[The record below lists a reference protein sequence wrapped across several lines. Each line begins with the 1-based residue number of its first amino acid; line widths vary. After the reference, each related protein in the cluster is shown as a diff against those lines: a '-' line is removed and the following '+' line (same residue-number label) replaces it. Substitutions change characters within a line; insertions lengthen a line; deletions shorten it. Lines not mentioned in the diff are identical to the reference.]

1 MYTVY
6 IYIQYSPIQLMY
18 LFENLFS
25 CKVSGCFS
33 PCVFPLSS
41 HSVLPKCQ
49 GINRTRTCRGV
60 SRCCEN
66 FRCFPAQENSSVR
79 QPETKHMVI
88 LLDSKKTEQKQWWF
102 SHEKWWF
109 SHEKWWFSH
118 EKWWCSIFDSQV
130 SWTLRQ
136 KRSAQLIP
144 SNPLRVHNL
153 RDLKGITVDPYMA
166 HIHFTL
172 NNIPPLVYLRC

>member
-1 MYTVY
+1 MGHEFWRGRSTHRPMNLGDLSKCIQNWEAQSGFPVADAQNTVSFVPIHFPKFVPCNIYICIQYIY

-88 LLDSKKTEQKQWWF
+88 LLDSKKTEQKQW
-102 SHEKWWF
+102 
-109 SHEKWWFSH
+109 
-118 EKWWCSIFDSQV
+118 
-130 SWTLRQ
+130 
-136 KRSAQLIP
+136 
-144 SNPLRVHNL
+144 
-153 RDLKGITVDPYMA
+153 
-166 HIHFTL
+166 
-172 NNIPPLVYLRC
+172 